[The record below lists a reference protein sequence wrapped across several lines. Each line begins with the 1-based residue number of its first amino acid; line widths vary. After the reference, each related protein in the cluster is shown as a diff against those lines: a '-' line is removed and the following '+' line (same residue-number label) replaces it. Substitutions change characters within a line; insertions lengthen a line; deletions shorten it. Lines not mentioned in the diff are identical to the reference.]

1 MTTDREPPRRLR
13 AADVIDA
20 QQATI
25 ERLTTRRSTE
35 GATVELSRN
44 AKGDVQIAIKVTDDD
59 AIVARDL
66 AKQIFDELDTSY
78 PRMDA

>member
-1 MTTDREPPRRLR
+1 MSDDREPPRRLR
-13 AADVIDA
+13 AADVIAA

-44 AKGDVQIAIKVTDDD
+44 AKGDVQIAVKVTDDD

-66 AKQIFDELDTSY
+66 AQQIFDELDTSY
-78 PRMDA
+78 PRADA

>member
-1 MTTDREPPRRLR
+1 MTDGREPPRRLR
-13 AADVIDA
+13 AADVIGA

-44 AKGDVQIAIKVTDDD
+44 AKGDVQLAVKVTDDD

-78 PRMDA
+78 PRMDS